1 MHSFIDDK
9 TAEEQASA
17 VLFLCIVGNVIC
29 LHNKGNLLKMLFV
42 FMSVSGIGD
51 VYDAQK

>member
-1 MHSFIDDK
+1 MWH
-9 TAEEQASA
+9 AA
-17 VLFLCIVGNVIC
+17 
-29 LHNKGNLLKMLFV
+29 HNKGNRLKIFFV

>member
-29 LHNKGNLLKMLFV
+29 LHNKGNRLKIFFV

-51 VYDAQK
+51 AYDAQK

>member
-42 FMSVSGIGD
+42 FISVCGIDDTYD
-51 VYDAQK
+51 VQK